1 MNETFMKDR
10 PVLPLVLSMS
20 LPMVL
25 SMLVNSL
32 YNIVDSFFVAQ
43 ISEDAMTALS
53 LVYPVQN
60 LITAVGVGFGIGIN
74 AVIAFHLG
82 AGEKD
87 KADRAASQGMLLSL
101 VHGVGLTL
109 LCILGLPAFLGAFT
123 QSPSVLALGVAY
135 GQVAFAF
142 TLIIVLGLTFE
153 KTFQAV
159 GRMKATTTLED
170 LKDVDIVFEAM
181 VENMELKKEAFA
193 KMAPVIQPNAIFV
206 SNTSSLSI
214 TELAAASQRPE
225 KFLGM
230 HFFSPVPAMK
240 LVEIINAY
248 DTSEDTIETGKAV
261 AKGFGKEFVTVQDVP
276 MFIANR
282 VMCPMM
288 NEAAILA
295 GENVCSYEDI
305 DKACELGYN
314 LPMGPLK
321 LADFIGIDVM
331 IEVMESLYQET
342 ADSKYRP
349 AHLYKVL
356 YRAGHLGQKTGKGFY
371 DYSK

>member
-1 MNETFMKDR
+1 MKR
-10 PVLPLVLSMS
+10 TTLFL
-20 LPMVL
+20 
-25 SMLVNSL
+25 
-32 YNIVDSFFVAQ
+32 F
-43 ISEDAMTALS
+43 
-53 LVYPVQN
+53 
-60 LITAVGVGFGIGIN
+60 
-74 AVIAFHLG
+74 
-82 AGEKD
+82 
-87 KADRAASQGMLLSL
+87 
-101 VHGVGLTL
+101 L
-109 LCILGLPAFLGAFT
+109 LCIVLTVAAVACTSVPEGTETESGTAAATEPEESTEEPTEPLPEETTAAET
-123 QSPSVLALGVAY
+123 SPAETEPETTVEPNVISVTE
-135 GQVAFAF
+135 GQVRVVVYSESLVRVEVSKDGGFEDRPTFAV
-142 TLIIVLGLTFE
+142 T
-153 KTFQAV
+153 
-159 GRMKATTTLED
+159 GRDSFMGIPAELVTSTEEGDCVYVRTPRYT
-170 LKDVDIVFEAM
+170 V
-181 VENMELKKEAFA
+181 ELKKDAFA
-193 KMAPVIQPNAIFV
+193 KLAPVIKPEAIFV

-214 TELAAASQRPE
+214 TELAAASLRPE

-240 LVEIINAY
+240 LVEIIPAY
-248 DTSEDTIETGKAV
+248 DTSEDTVETGKVV
-261 AKGFGKEFVTVQDVP
+261 AKGFGKEFVTVSDVP

-321 LADFIGIDVM
+321 LADAIGIDVM
-331 IEVMESLYQET
+331 INVMESLYQET

-356 YRAGHLGQKTGKGFY
+356 YRAGRLGRKSGKGFF

>member
-1 MNETFMKDR
+1 MEVKTVGVYGAGLMGRGIAQVALEGGYD
-10 PVLPLVLSMS
+10 VV
-20 LPMVL
+20 
-25 SMLVNSL
+25 L
-32 YNIVDSFFVAQ
+32 YNHR
-43 ISEDAMTALS
+43 TPTL
-53 LVYPVQN
+53 
-60 LITAVGVGFGIGIN
+60 
-74 AVIAFHLG
+74 
-82 AGEKD
+82 EK
-87 KADRAASQGMLLSL
+87 
-101 VHGVGLTL
+101 
-109 LCILGLPAFLGAFT
+109 
-123 QSPSVLALGVAY
+123 GVA
-135 GQVAFAF
+135 GIQKGFDKKIAKGKITEEKKAEM
-142 TLIIVLGLTFE
+142 LGRL
-153 KTFQAV
+153 
-159 GRMKATTTLED
+159 KATTD
-170 LKDVDIVFEAM
+170 LNDLANVDIVFEAM
-181 VENMELKKEAFA
+181 VEDMELKKDAFA
-193 KMAPVIQPNAIFV
+193 KLAPIVKPEAIFV

-214 TELAAASQRPE
+214 TELATASLRPD

-248 DTSEDTIETGKAV
+248 DTSADTIETGKAI
-261 AKGFGKEFVTVQDVP
+261 AKGFGKEFVTVTDVP

-321 LADFIGIDVM
+321 LADAIGIDIM
-331 IEVMESLYQET
+331 ISVMESLYQET

-356 YRAGHLGQKTGKGFY
+356 YRAGRLGRKSGKGFY
-371 DYSK
+371 DYSKK

>member
-1 MNETFMKDR
+1 MEVKTVGVYGAGLMGRGIAQVALEGGYD
-10 PVLPLVLSMS
+10 VV
-20 LPMVL
+20 
-25 SMLVNSL
+25 L
-32 YNIVDSFFVAQ
+32 YNHR
-43 ISEDAMTALS
+43 TPTL
-53 LVYPVQN
+53 
-60 LITAVGVGFGIGIN
+60 
-74 AVIAFHLG
+74 
-82 AGEKD
+82 EK
-87 KADRAASQGMLLSL
+87 
-101 VHGVGLTL
+101 
-109 LCILGLPAFLGAFT
+109 
-123 QSPSVLALGVAY
+123 GVA
-135 GQVAFAF
+135 GIQKGFDKKIAKGKITEEKKAEM
-142 TLIIVLGLTFE
+142 LGRL
-153 KTFQAV
+153 
-159 GRMKATTTLED
+159 KATTD
-170 LKDVDIVFEAM
+170 LNDLANVDIVFEAM
-181 VENMELKKEAFA
+181 IEAMELKKDAFA
-193 KMAPVIQPNAIFV
+193 KLAPIVKPEAIFV

-214 TELAAASQRPE
+214 TELATASLRPE

-248 DTSEDTIETGKAV
+248 DTSADTIETGKAI
-261 AKGFGKEFVTVQDVP
+261 AKGFGKEFVTVTDVP

-321 LADFIGIDVM
+321 LADAIGIDIM
-331 IEVMESLYQET
+331 ISVMESLYQET

-356 YRAGHLGQKTGKGFY
+356 YRAGRLGRKSGKGFY
-371 DYSK
+371 DYTK

>member
-1 MNETFMKDR
+1 MEVKTVGVYGAGLMGRGIAQVALEGGYD
-10 PVLPLVLSMS
+10 VV
-20 LPMVL
+20 
-25 SMLVNSL
+25 L
-32 YNIVDSFFVAQ
+32 YNHRTPTLEKGVAGIQ
-43 ISEDAMTALS
+43 KGFDKKIAKGK
-53 LVYPVQN
+53 
-60 LITAVGVGFGIGIN
+60 ITE
-74 AVIAFHLG
+74 
-82 AGEKD
+82 EK
-87 KADRAASQGMLLSL
+87 KAE
-101 VHGVGLTL
+101 
-109 LCILGLPAFLGAFT
+109 ILGRL
-123 QSPSVLALGVAY
+123 
-135 GQVAFAF
+135 
-142 TLIIVLGLTFE
+142 
-153 KTFQAV
+153 
-159 GRMKATTTLED
+159 KATTD
-170 LKDVDIVFEAM
+170 LNDLANVDIVFEAM
-181 VENMELKKEAFA
+181 IEDMELKKDAFA
-193 KMAPVIQPNAIFV
+193 KLAPIVKPEAIFV

-214 TELAAASQRPE
+214 TELATASLRPE

-248 DTSEDTIETGKAV
+248 DTSADTIETGKAI
-261 AKGFGKEFVTVQDVP
+261 AKGFGKEFVTVTDVP

-321 LADFIGIDVM
+321 LADAIGIDIM
-331 IEVMESLYQET
+331 ISVMESLYQET

-356 YRAGHLGQKTGKGFY
+356 YRAGRLGRKSGKGFY
-371 DYSK
+371 DYTK

>member
-1 MNETFMKDR
+1 MAINK
-10 PVLPLVLSMS
+10 V
-20 LPMVL
+20 MV
-25 SMLVNSL
+25 
-32 YNIVDSFFVAQ
+32 
-43 ISEDAMTALS
+43 
-53 LVYPVQN
+53 
-60 LITAVGVGFGIGIN
+60 
-74 AVIAFHLG
+74 LG
-82 AGEKD
+82 AGTMGMGIAQVFAEAGKTVIVRDIADAFIQRGEGVLKTNMEKKVAKGKITEEK
-87 KADRAASQGMLLSL
+87 KAEML
-101 VHGVGLTL
+101 
-109 LCILGLPAFLGAFT
+109 
-123 QSPSVLALGVAY
+123 
-135 GQVAFAF
+135 
-142 TLIIVLGLTFE
+142 
-153 KTFQAV
+153 
-159 GRMKATTTLED
+159 GRLKATTD
-170 LKDVDIVFEAM
+170 LNDLANVDIVFEAM
-181 VENMELKKEAFA
+181 IEDMELKKDAFA
-193 KMAPVIQPNAIFV
+193 KLAPIVKPEAIFV

-214 TELAAASQRPE
+214 TELATASLRPE

-248 DTSEDTIETGKAV
+248 DTSADTIETGKAI
-261 AKGFGKEFVTVQDVP
+261 AKGFGKEFVTVTDVP

-321 LADFIGIDVM
+321 LADAIGIDIM
-331 IEVMESLYQET
+331 ISVMESLYQET

-356 YRAGHLGQKTGKGFY
+356 YRAGRLGRKSGKGFY
-371 DYSK
+371 DYTK

>member
-1 MNETFMKDR
+1 MEVKTVGVYGAGLMGRGIAQVALEGGYD
-10 PVLPLVLSMS
+10 VV
-20 LPMVL
+20 
-25 SMLVNSL
+25 L
-32 YNIVDSFFVAQ
+32 YNHR
-43 ISEDAMTALS
+43 TPTL
-53 LVYPVQN
+53 
-60 LITAVGVGFGIGIN
+60 
-74 AVIAFHLG
+74 
-82 AGEKD
+82 EK
-87 KADRAASQGMLLSL
+87 
-101 VHGVGLTL
+101 
-109 LCILGLPAFLGAFT
+109 
-123 QSPSVLALGVAY
+123 GVA
-135 GQVAFAF
+135 GIQKGFDKKIAKGKITEEKKAEM
-142 TLIIVLGLTFE
+142 LGRL
-153 KTFQAV
+153 
-159 GRMKATTTLED
+159 KATTD
-170 LKDVDIVFEAM
+170 LNDLANVDIVFEAM
-181 VENMELKKEAFA
+181 IEDMELKKDAFA
-193 KMAPVIQPNAIFV
+193 KLAPIVKPDAIFV

-214 TELAAASQRPE
+214 TELASASLRPE

-248 DTSEDTIETGKAV
+248 DTSEDTIETGKAI
-261 AKGFGKEFVTVQDVP
+261 AKGFGKEFVTVTDVP

-321 LADFIGIDVM
+321 LADAIGIDIM
-331 IEVMESLYQET
+331 ISVMESLYQET

-356 YRAGHLGQKTGKGFY
+356 YRAGRLGRKSGKGFY
-371 DYSK
+371 DYTK

>member
-1 MNETFMKDR
+1 MEVKTVGVYGAGLMGRGIAQVALEGGYD
-10 PVLPLVLSMS
+10 VV
-20 LPMVL
+20 
-25 SMLVNSL
+25 L
-32 YNIVDSFFVAQ
+32 YNHR
-43 ISEDAMTALS
+43 TPTL
-53 LVYPVQN
+53 
-60 LITAVGVGFGIGIN
+60 
-74 AVIAFHLG
+74 
-82 AGEKD
+82 EK
-87 KADRAASQGMLLSL
+87 
-101 VHGVGLTL
+101 
-109 LCILGLPAFLGAFT
+109 
-123 QSPSVLALGVAY
+123 GVA
-135 GQVAFAF
+135 GIQKGFDKKIAKGKITEEKKAEM
-142 TLIIVLGLTFE
+142 LGRL
-153 KTFQAV
+153 
-159 GRMKATTTLED
+159 KATTD
-170 LKDVDIVFEAM
+170 LNDLANVDIVFEAM
-181 VENMELKKEAFA
+181 IENMELKKDAFA
-193 KMAPVIQPNAIFV
+193 KLAPIVKPEAIFV

-214 TELAAASQRPE
+214 TELASASLRPE

-248 DTSEDTIETGKAV
+248 DTSEDTIETGKTI
-261 AKGFGKEFVTVQDVP
+261 AKGFGKEFVTVTDVP

-321 LADFIGIDVM
+321 LADAIGIDIM
-331 IEVMESLYQET
+331 IDVMESLYQET

-356 YRAGHLGQKTGKGFY
+356 YRAGRLGRKSGKGFY
-371 DYSK
+371 DYTK

>member
-1 MNETFMKDR
+1 MEIKTVGVYGAGLMGRGIAQVALEGGYD
-10 PVLPLVLSMS
+10 VV
-20 LPMVL
+20 
-25 SMLVNSL
+25 L
-32 YNIVDSFFVAQ
+32 YNHR
-43 ISEDAMTALS
+43 TPTL
-53 LVYPVQN
+53 
-60 LITAVGVGFGIGIN
+60 
-74 AVIAFHLG
+74 
-82 AGEKD
+82 EK
-87 KADRAASQGMLLSL
+87 
-101 VHGVGLTL
+101 
-109 LCILGLPAFLGAFT
+109 
-123 QSPSVLALGVAY
+123 GVA
-135 GQVAFAF
+135 GIQKGFDKKIAKGKITEEKKAEM
-142 TLIIVLGLTFE
+142 LGRL
-153 KTFQAV
+153 
-159 GRMKATTTLED
+159 KATTD
-170 LKDVDIVFEAM
+170 LNDLANVDIVFEAM
-181 VENMELKKEAFA
+181 IEDMELKKDAFA
-193 KMAPVIQPNAIFV
+193 KLAPIVKPEAIFV

-214 TELAAASQRPE
+214 TELATASLRPE

-248 DTSEDTIETGKAV
+248 DTSADTIETGKAI
-261 AKGFGKEFVTVQDVP
+261 AKGFGKEFVTVTDVP

-321 LADFIGIDVM
+321 LADAIGIDIM
-331 IEVMESLYQET
+331 ISVMESLYQET

-356 YRAGHLGQKTGKGFY
+356 YRAGRLGRKSGKGFY
-371 DYSK
+371 DYTK

>member
-1 MNETFMKDR
+1 MEVKTVGVYGAGLMGRGIAQVALEGGYD
-10 PVLPLVLSMS
+10 VV
-20 LPMVL
+20 
-25 SMLVNSL
+25 L
-32 YNIVDSFFVAQ
+32 YNHR
-43 ISEDAMTALS
+43 TPTL
-53 LVYPVQN
+53 
-60 LITAVGVGFGIGIN
+60 
-74 AVIAFHLG
+74 
-82 AGEKD
+82 EK
-87 KADRAASQGMLLSL
+87 
-101 VHGVGLTL
+101 
-109 LCILGLPAFLGAFT
+109 
-123 QSPSVLALGVAY
+123 GVA
-135 GQVAFAF
+135 GIQKGFDKKIAKGKITEEKKAEM
-142 TLIIVLGLTFE
+142 LGRL
-153 KTFQAV
+153 
-159 GRMKATTTLED
+159 KATTD
-170 LKDVDIVFEAM
+170 LNDLANVDIVFEAM
-181 VENMELKKEAFA
+181 IEDMELKKDAFA
-193 KMAPVIQPNAIFV
+193 KLAPIVKPEAIFV

-214 TELAAASQRPE
+214 TELATASLRPE

-248 DTSEDTIETGKAV
+248 DTSADTIETGKAI
-261 AKGFGKEFVTVQDVP
+261 AKDFGKEFVTVTDVP

-321 LADFIGIDVM
+321 LADAIGIDIM
-331 IEVMESLYQET
+331 ISVMESLYQET

-356 YRAGHLGQKTGKGFY
+356 YRAGRLGRKSGKGFY
-371 DYSK
+371 DYTK

>member
-1 MNETFMKDR
+1 MEVKTVGVYGAGLMGRGIAQVALEGGYD
-10 PVLPLVLSMS
+10 VV
-20 LPMVL
+20 
-25 SMLVNSL
+25 L
-32 YNIVDSFFVAQ
+32 YNHR
-43 ISEDAMTALS
+43 TPTL
-53 LVYPVQN
+53 
-60 LITAVGVGFGIGIN
+60 
-74 AVIAFHLG
+74 
-82 AGEKD
+82 EK
-87 KADRAASQGMLLSL
+87 
-101 VHGVGLTL
+101 
-109 LCILGLPAFLGAFT
+109 
-123 QSPSVLALGVAY
+123 GVA
-135 GQVAFAF
+135 GIQKGFDKKIAKGKITEEKKAEM
-142 TLIIVLGLTFE
+142 LGRL
-153 KTFQAV
+153 
-159 GRMKATTTLED
+159 KATTD
-170 LKDVDIVFEAM
+170 LNDLANVDIVFEAM
-181 VENMELKKEAFA
+181 VENMELKKDAFA
-193 KMAPVIQPNAIFV
+193 KLAPIVKPEAIFV

-214 TELAAASQRPE
+214 TELASASLRPE

-248 DTSEDTIETGKAV
+248 DTSEDTIETGKTIS
-261 AKGFGKEFVTVQDVP
+261 KGFGKEFVTVTDVP

-321 LADFIGIDVM
+321 LADAIGIDIM
-331 IEVMESLYQET
+331 IDVMESLYQET

-356 YRAGHLGQKTGKGFY
+356 YRAGRLGRKSGKGFY
-371 DYSK
+371 DYTK

>member
-1 MNETFMKDR
+1 MEVKTVGVYGAGLMGRGIAQVALEGGYD
-10 PVLPLVLSMS
+10 VV
-20 LPMVL
+20 
-25 SMLVNSL
+25 L
-32 YNIVDSFFVAQ
+32 YNHR
-43 ISEDAMTALS
+43 TPTL
-53 LVYPVQN
+53 
-60 LITAVGVGFGIGIN
+60 
-74 AVIAFHLG
+74 
-82 AGEKD
+82 EK
-87 KADRAASQGMLLSL
+87 
-101 VHGVGLTL
+101 
-109 LCILGLPAFLGAFT
+109 
-123 QSPSVLALGVAY
+123 GVA
-135 GQVAFAF
+135 GIQKGFDKKIAKGKITEEKKAEM
-142 TLIIVLGLTFE
+142 LGRL
-153 KTFQAV
+153 
-159 GRMKATTTLED
+159 KATTD
-170 LKDVDIVFEAM
+170 LNDLANVDIVFEAII
-181 VENMELKKEAFA
+181 EDMELKKDAFA
-193 KMAPVIQPNAIFV
+193 KLAPIVKPEAIFV

-214 TELAAASQRPE
+214 TELATASLRPE

-248 DTSEDTIETGKAV
+248 DTSADTIETGKAV
-261 AKGFGKEFVTVQDVP
+261 AKGFGKEFVTVTDVP

-321 LADFIGIDVM
+321 LADAIGIDIM
-331 IEVMESLYQET
+331 ISVMESLYQET

-356 YRAGHLGQKTGKGFY
+356 YRAGRLGRKSGKGFY
-371 DYSK
+371 DYTK

>member
-1 MNETFMKDR
+1 MEVKTVGVYGAGLMGRGIAQVALEGGYD
-10 PVLPLVLSMS
+10 VV
-20 LPMVL
+20 
-25 SMLVNSL
+25 L
-32 YNIVDSFFVAQ
+32 YNHR
-43 ISEDAMTALS
+43 TPTL
-53 LVYPVQN
+53 
-60 LITAVGVGFGIGIN
+60 
-74 AVIAFHLG
+74 
-82 AGEKD
+82 EK
-87 KADRAASQGMLLSL
+87 
-101 VHGVGLTL
+101 
-109 LCILGLPAFLGAFT
+109 
-123 QSPSVLALGVAY
+123 GVA
-135 GQVAFAF
+135 GIQKGFDKKIAKGKITEEKKAEM
-142 TLIIVLGLTFE
+142 LGRL
-153 KTFQAV
+153 
-159 GRMKATTTLED
+159 KATTD
-170 LKDVDIVFEAM
+170 LNDLANVDIVFEAM
-181 VENMELKKEAFA
+181 VENMELKKDAFA
-193 KMAPVIQPNAIFV
+193 KLAPIVKPEAIFV

-214 TELAAASQRPE
+214 TELATASLRPE

-248 DTSEDTIETGKAV
+248 DTSADTIETGKTI
-261 AKGFGKEFVTVQDVP
+261 AKGFGKEFVTVTDVP

-321 LADFIGIDVM
+321 LADAIGIDIM
-331 IEVMESLYQET
+331 IDVMESLYQET

-356 YRAGHLGQKTGKGFY
+356 YRAGRLGRKSGKGFY
-371 DYSK
+371 DYTK

>member
-1 MNETFMKDR
+1 MEVKTVGVYGAGLRGRGIAQVALEGGYD
-10 PVLPLVLSMS
+10 VV
-20 LPMVL
+20 
-25 SMLVNSL
+25 L
-32 YNIVDSFFVAQ
+32 YNHR
-43 ISEDAMTALS
+43 TPTL
-53 LVYPVQN
+53 
-60 LITAVGVGFGIGIN
+60 
-74 AVIAFHLG
+74 
-82 AGEKD
+82 EK
-87 KADRAASQGMLLSL
+87 
-101 VHGVGLTL
+101 
-109 LCILGLPAFLGAFT
+109 
-123 QSPSVLALGVAY
+123 GVA
-135 GQVAFAF
+135 GIQKGFDKKIAKGKITEEKKAEM
-142 TLIIVLGLTFE
+142 LGRL
-153 KTFQAV
+153 
-159 GRMKATTTLED
+159 KATTD
-170 LKDVDIVFEAM
+170 LNDLANVDIVFEAM
-181 VENMELKKEAFA
+181 IEDMELKKDAFA
-193 KMAPVIQPNAIFV
+193 KLAPIVKPEAIFV

-214 TELAAASQRPE
+214 TELATASLRPE

-248 DTSEDTIETGKAV
+248 DTSADTIETGKAI
-261 AKGFGKEFVTVQDVP
+261 AKGFGKEFVTVTDVP

-321 LADFIGIDVM
+321 LADAIGIDIM
-331 IEVMESLYQET
+331 ISVMESLYQET

-356 YRAGHLGQKTGKGFY
+356 YRAGRLGRKSGKGFY
-371 DYSK
+371 DYTK

>member
-1 MNETFMKDR
+1 MEVKVVGVYGAGTMGRGIAQVALQGGYD
-10 PVLPLVLSMS
+10 VV
-20 LPMVL
+20 
-25 SMLVNSL
+25 L
-32 YNIVDSFFVAQ
+32 YNHR
-43 ISEDAMTALS
+43 TPTL
-53 LVYPVQN
+53 
-60 LITAVGVGFGIGIN
+60 
-74 AVIAFHLG
+74 
-82 AGEKD
+82 EK
-87 KADRAASQGMLLSL
+87 
-101 VHGVGLTL
+101 
-109 LCILGLPAFLGAFT
+109 
-123 QSPSVLALGVAY
+123 GVA
-135 GQVAFAF
+135 G
-142 TLIIVLGLTFE
+142 IKHNFE
-153 KTFQAV
+153 KKISKGKLTQEQADAWM
-159 GRMKATTTLED
+159 GHLKATTDLND

-181 VENMELKKEAFA
+181 VEDMELKKDAFA
-193 KMAPVIQPNAIFV
+193 KMAPVIKPEAIFV

-248 DTSEDTIETGKAV
+248 DTSKDTIETGKEVAV
-261 AKGFGKEFVTVQDVP
+261 RFGKEFVTVSDVP

-321 LADFIGIDVM
+321 LADAIGVDVM
-331 IEVMESLYQET
+331 MMVMESLYQET

-349 AHLYKVL
+349 AHMYKVL
-356 YRAGHLGQKTGKGFY
+356 YRAGRLGRKTGKGFY
-371 DYSK
+371 DYTK

>member
-1 MNETFMKDR
+1 MEVKTVGVYGAGLMGRGIAQVALEGGYD
-10 PVLPLVLSMS
+10 VV
-20 LPMVL
+20 
-25 SMLVNSL
+25 L
-32 YNIVDSFFVAQ
+32 YNHR
-43 ISEDAMTALS
+43 TPTL
-53 LVYPVQN
+53 
-60 LITAVGVGFGIGIN
+60 
-74 AVIAFHLG
+74 
-82 AGEKD
+82 EK
-87 KADRAASQGMLLSL
+87 
-101 VHGVGLTL
+101 
-109 LCILGLPAFLGAFT
+109 
-123 QSPSVLALGVAY
+123 GVA
-135 GQVAFAF
+135 GIQKGFDKKIAKGKITEEKKAEM
-142 TLIIVLGLTFE
+142 LGRL
-153 KTFQAV
+153 
-159 GRMKATTTLED
+159 KATTD
-170 LKDVDIVFEAM
+170 LNDLANVDIVVEAM
-181 VENMELKKEAFA
+181 VEDMELKKDAFA
-193 KMAPVIQPNAIFV
+193 KLAPIVKPEAIFV

-214 TELAAASQRPE
+214 TELATASLRPD

-248 DTSEDTIETGKAV
+248 DTSADTIETGKAI
-261 AKGFGKEFVTVQDVP
+261 AKGFGKEFVTVTDVP

-321 LADFIGIDVM
+321 LADAIGIDIM
-331 IEVMESLYQET
+331 ISVMESLYQET

-356 YRAGHLGQKTGKGFY
+356 YRAGRLGRKSGKGFY
-371 DYSK
+371 DYTK

>member
-1 MNETFMKDR
+1 MEVKTVGVYGAGLMGRGIAQVALEGGYD
-10 PVLPLVLSMS
+10 VV
-20 LPMVL
+20 
-25 SMLVNSL
+25 L
-32 YNIVDSFFVAQ
+32 YNHR
-43 ISEDAMTALS
+43 TPTL
-53 LVYPVQN
+53 
-60 LITAVGVGFGIGIN
+60 
-74 AVIAFHLG
+74 
-82 AGEKD
+82 EK
-87 KADRAASQGMLLSL
+87 
-101 VHGVGLTL
+101 
-109 LCILGLPAFLGAFT
+109 
-123 QSPSVLALGVAY
+123 GVA
-135 GQVAFAF
+135 GIQKGFDKKIAKGKITEEKKAEM
-142 TLIIVLGLTFE
+142 LGRL
-153 KTFQAV
+153 
-159 GRMKATTTLED
+159 KATTD
-170 LKDVDIVFEAM
+170 LNDLANVDIVFEAM
-181 VENMELKKEAFA
+181 VEDMELKKDAFA
-193 KMAPVIQPNAIFV
+193 KLAPIVKPDAIFV

-214 TELAAASQRPE
+214 TELATASLRPE

-248 DTSEDTIETGKAV
+248 DTSADTIETGKAI
-261 AKGFGKEFVTVQDVP
+261 AKGFGKEFVTVTDVP

-321 LADFIGIDVM
+321 LADAIGIDIM
-331 IEVMESLYQET
+331 ISVMESLYQGT

-356 YRAGHLGQKTGKGFY
+356 YRAGRLGRKSGKGFY
-371 DYSK
+371 DYTK